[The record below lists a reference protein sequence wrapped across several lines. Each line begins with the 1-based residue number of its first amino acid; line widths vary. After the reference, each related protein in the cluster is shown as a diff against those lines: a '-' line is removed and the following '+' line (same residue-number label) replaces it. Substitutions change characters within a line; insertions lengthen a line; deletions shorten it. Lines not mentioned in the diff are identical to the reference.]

1 MCYSPLLLTP
11 SNSIVY
17 RVSPPRP
24 PRILNAE
31 MFSSPPKPFD
41 LPSYAGGLAHV
52 FAKAPSPVPVPVPV
66 RTRRYNS
73 RVLDFVDVEARQSDE
88 SDGSSSHSV

>member
-1 MCYSPLLLTP
+1 M
-11 SNSIVY
+11 Y

-24 PRILNAE
+24 PRVLNAE

-41 LPSYAGGLAHV
+41 LPSYAGGLAYV
-52 FAKAPSPVPVPVPV
+52 FAEAPSPVPV

-73 RVLDFVDVEARQSDE
+73 RVLDFVDVEDRCRTE
-88 SDGSSSHSV
+88 

>member
-1 MCYSPLLLTP
+1 M
-11 SNSIVY
+11 Y

-24 PRILNAE
+24 PRVLNAE

-52 FAKAPSPVPVPVPV
+52 FAEVPSPVPVC
-66 RTRRYNS
+66 TRRYNS
-73 RVLDFVDVEARQSDE
+73 RVLDFVDVEAGQSDE
-88 SDGSSSHSV
+88 SDGSSSRSV